1 MSHHRLT
8 GRYLITGG
16 AGFVG
21 SHLAERLLNDGC
33 QVVVVDNLITGDMQN
48 VRPLLGN
55 PAFEFIEHD
64 ITVPRTWDRGFA
76 GIFHMASPASPVDYA
91 RHPIETL
98 RVGSEGTEQILKLAR
113 DARCKI
119 LVASTSEI
127 YGDPL
132 VHPQVETYWGN
143 VNSIGPRSCY
153 DEAKRYLEAITM
165 AYQRVHSVAT
175 RIVRIFN
182 TYGPRMRMEDGR
194 VVPNFCVQAVK
205 GEELTVYGHGQQT
218 RSFCYVDDLVEGL
231 IRTLASDYQAPI
243 NLGNPNEI
251 TIREFADRIISLSGK
266 KLNVRELPLP
276 EDDPKTRRP
285 DISVAKKI
293 LGWEPKIDLQA
304 GLEPT
309 YAYFQERCT
318 A

>member
-1 MSHHRLT
+1 MSRHRLS

-33 QVVVVDNLITGDMQN
+33 QVVVVDNLLTGDRQN

-64 ITVPRTWDRGFA
+64 ITVSRNWDRGFA

-153 DEAKRYLEAITM
+153 DEAKRYMEAVTM
-165 AYQRVHSVAT
+165 AYHRVHGVAT

-205 GEELTVYGHGQQT
+205 GEELTVYGKGQQT

-231 IRTLASDYQAPI
+231 IRTLASDYTAPI

-266 KLNVRELPLP
+266 KLNIRELPLP

-285 DISVAKKI
+285 DITVAKKV
-293 LGWEPKIDLQA
+293 LGWEPQIDLQT

>member
-1 MSHHRLT
+1 MSRHRLS

-33 QVVVVDNLITGDMQN
+33 QVVVADNLITGDMQN

-55 PAFEFIEHD
+55 PNFEFIEHD
-64 ITVPRTWDRGFA
+64 ITVARHWDRGFA

-113 DARCKI
+113 DARCRI

-153 DEAKRYLEAITM
+153 DEAKRYLEAVTM
-165 AYQRVHSVAT
+165 AYHRVHGVDT

-205 GEELTVYGHGQQT
+205 GEELTVYGKGHQT

-231 IRTLASDYQAPI
+231 IRTLASDYPAPI

-266 KLNVRELPLP
+266 KLSIRELPLP

-293 LGWEPKIDLQA
+293 LGWEPQIDLQT